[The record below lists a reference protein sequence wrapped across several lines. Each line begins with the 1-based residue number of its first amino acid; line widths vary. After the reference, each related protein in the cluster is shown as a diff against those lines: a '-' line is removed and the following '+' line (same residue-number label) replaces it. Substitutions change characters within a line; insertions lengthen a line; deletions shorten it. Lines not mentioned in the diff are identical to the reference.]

1 MNAKLLPLLCAL
13 ALAACNNAPQSTPE
27 AASTAASAMTSQP
40 SMTSMAS
47 DAMQSTGNW
56 VSTDSQVHFTSN
68 KTNKQNKT
76 ITEESSFATSS
87 AQLSADGAFAM
98 SIDLASVKTNIELRD
113 ERLRDWVFEV
123 AKFPKAEISGKIDM
137 NAISSLKTGD
147 SLQLKQPLTLDI
159 HGNKLDIDA
168 QLMLKRSADNSISV
182 ETTEPVMLDAK
193 KMGMSEGVAKL
204 VEVMALASINEQ
216 IPVTFKGTFTR
227 Q

>member
-40 SMTSMAS
+40 NMTSMAS

-98 SIDLASVKTNIELRD
+98 SIDLASVKTNIDLRD

-137 NAISSLKTGD
+137 NAIGSLKTGD

>member
-1 MNAKLLPLLCAL
+1 MNDILLPLLCAL
-13 ALAACNNAPQSTPE
+13 ALAACNNAPQSAPE
-27 AASTAASAMTSQP
+27 TASAAASAMTSQP
-40 SMTSMAS
+40 SITNMAS

-56 VSTDSQVHFTSN
+56 VSADNQVHFTSN

-98 SIDLASVKTNIELRD
+98 SIDLASVKTNIDLRD

-137 NAISSLKTGD
+137 NAIGSLKTGD

-168 QLMLKRSADNSISV
+168 QLTLKRSADNSISV
-182 ETTEPVMLDAK
+182 ETAEPVMLDAK

>member
-40 SMTSMAS
+40 NMTSMAS
-47 DAMQSTGNW
+47 DAMQSTGKW
-56 VSTDSQVHFTSN
+56 VSTDSQVPFTSN

-98 SIDLASVKTNIELRD
+98 SIDLASVKTNIDLRD

-137 NAISSLKTGD
+137 NAIGSLKTGD